1 MLISYD
7 YMLPLRLLSKL
18 GRPNLYFK
26 FSIGYEEAAAYRKAK
41 GQYLRPSQC
50 EDLTCEVFI

>member
-1 MLISYD
+1 MH
-7 YMLPLRLLSKL
+7 PLRLLSKL

-26 FSIGYEEAAAYRKAK
+26 FSIGYEEAQEYRKAK
-41 GQYLRPSQC
+41 GQYLRTSQR

>member
-1 MLISYD
+1 M
-7 YMLPLRLLSKL
+7 PHRLLSKL

-26 FSIGYEEAAAYRKAK
+26 FSIGYEEAQEYRKAK
-41 GQYLRPSQC
+41 GQYLRPSQW